1 LLQDQQEKGYYK
13 VRLPGE
19 ADEGWIY
26 RSYVRRFRGQLPA
39 PPYDRKVQYGDWLDE
54 DGNCRN
60 TRAEVLIR
68 DQVGS
73 GLKFKDT
80 KQCTVS
86 EGTWHD
92 PYTGMTFH
100 KASEL
105 QIDHVV
111 PLKNAHMNGAWAWP
125 KERKREYANFLGF
138 DKHLLAVKS
147 LENSKKGDKG
157 PDKYIPPLMA
167 YRCEYVELWT
177 QIKTDWNLEVP
188 PNEQQAIDQVRASCP

>member
-1 LLQDQQEKGYYK
+1 MSLTRTMLLACCCLLGVPLWAEADYLEVRATANIYEDPDKHSTLVVRYDISAHEVPYVYLLQDQQEKGYYK

-26 RSYVRRFRGQLPA
+26 RSYVRRFRGELPA
-39 PPYDRKVQYGDWLDE
+39 PPYDRKVQYGDWRDE

-73 GLKFKDT
+73 GLTFTDS

-86 EGTWHD
+86 GGTWHD

-100 KASEL
+100 KASEV

-111 PLKNAHMNGAWAWP
+111 P
-125 KERKREYANFLGF
+125 
-138 DKHLLAVKS
+138 
-147 LENSKKGDKG
+147 
-157 PDKYIPPLMA
+157 
-167 YRCEYVELWT
+167 
-177 QIKTDWNLEVP
+177 
-188 PNEQQAIDQVRASCP
+188 